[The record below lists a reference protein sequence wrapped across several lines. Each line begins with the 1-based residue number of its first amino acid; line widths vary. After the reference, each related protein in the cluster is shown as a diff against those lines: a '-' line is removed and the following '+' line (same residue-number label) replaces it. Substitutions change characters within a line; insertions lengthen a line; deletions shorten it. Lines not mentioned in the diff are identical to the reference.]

1 MQKVW
6 DGSNW
11 VTQNALKVWT
21 GAAWNTNAKL
31 KARTSISWLPTAV
44 SDTDISQ
51 VVKWSIEAPTPPPP
65 PPPVTHIVPDLDLKT
80 TTELNTILDPLNFGY
95 TIASYE
101 TTSILSRD
109 DKVVIDSQIPP
120 EGEALA
126 EFSNVSVKL
135 YNFVQPTTTVPNIG
149 GLLKSAADAAILA
162 ANLKVGSPLETVE
175 TYDPALVGRVVPSTI
190 YPQEGT
196 IQDTDTNIVY
206 DYYVQKAYATVPTNI
221 VGFSEELIFEK
232 LQAVGLTPGVRT
244 THATSDAS
252 LDGKVKSIFPA
263 GGTQAQVPSN
273 VNYEVYDYSLRVV
286 PNLNNKPLVV
296 NANATL
302 SAIQLYGDGDSLPPV
317 ETTVIADEGRVVPN
331 SQNYAAGTEVPEGQT
346 IRYRVY
352 IGNTTVNVP
361 DFDLYTTTQVN
372 AYLASVNDEVS
383 ITIAAVQQSDYTND
397 TNLQYKVVPNTQSHI
412 GLVPVGTSISLR
424 LYSPFP
430 TYTVPDI
437 RNEFPSTGSIDSNFT
452 WGSNSLSATSTQTTT
467 LFGKVASQSP
477 SANTQVQAQ
486 AINYGIYVDGRPTV
500 SSYVT
505 GTASN
510 ATTDLNSRGLQANV
524 VYANQAYNASGIYYA
539 AGYVYAQQYA
549 SGTRLTSG
557 TSVTINAY
565 NAYIPTSYTRTA
577 RVDISDATQSGYFDK
592 NGNWNASTN
601 AYIRWTSQAA
611 YRLTAT
617 TGQRM
622 TTATSGTLSNAF
634 VGWQNSTNGNWA
646 SVFDFNKTN
655 VNSFISTNITGGAAF
670 TVGNVDITIA
680 IGSTGTNGKTWF
692 LDYVYGTPPTTLTQ
706 SGVPIENTQYISGGI
721 NNGYSY
727 NVTLNPTMK
736 QQVWDND
743 GTLIVHNKNTNAAAT
758 QYGIITN
765 VQLSVNISWTEY
777 Q

>member
-65 PPPVTHIVPDLDLKT
+65 PPPVTHLVPDLNLKT

-101 TTSILSRD
+101 TTNTLAND

-120 EGEALA
+120 AGEALA

-206 DYYVQKAYATVPTNI
+206 DYYVQKAYATVPTDI
-221 VGFSEELIFEK
+221 VGFSEDLVFEK
-232 LQAVGLTPGVRT
+232 LQAVGLTTGTRT
-244 THATSDAS
+244 TFDTTDAS
-252 LDGKVKSIFPA
+252 LDGKVKSISPA

-273 VNYEVYDYSLRVV
+273 VNYVVNEHTLAIV
-286 PNLNNKPLVV
+286 PNLNNVPAGDVSAVLGGADSPYLYPGVV
-296 NANATL
+296 Y
-302 SAIQLYGDGDSLPPV
+302 QF
-317 ETTVIADEGRVVPN
+317 ETTVVADENKVKVGSQSPAQNAIVAKGSSVNYTINVP
-331 SQNYAAGTEVPEGQT
+331 
-346 IRYRVY
+346 
-352 IGNTTVNVP
+352 NTTVAVP
-361 DFDLYTTTQVN
+361 TNLVGMNMYTADALLENTYELNSTLGTVTYTTNSALYNTVKSYSPN
-372 AYLASVNDEVS
+372 SGTVS
-383 ITIAAVQQSDYTND
+383 IWSNIVLDVYLQLPVYTP
-397 TNLQYKVVPNTQSHI
+397 PNI
-412 GLVPVGTSISLR
+412 VGLT
-424 LYSPFP
+424 
-430 TYTVPDI
+430 
-437 RNEFPSTGSIDSNFT
+437 PSTGPIDANFT
-452 WGSNSLSATSTQTTT
+452 WGSKTLSDTSTQTTT
-467 LFGKVASQSP
+467 LFGKVATQSP
-477 SANTQVQAQ
+477 ATSPQVVGQ

-500 SSYVT
+500 GSYVT

-549 SGTRLTSG
+549 SGTRLASG

-565 NAYIPTSYTRTA
+565 NAYVPTAYTRTA
-577 RVDISDATQSGYFDK
+577 RVDISDSTESGYFDK
-592 NGNWNASTN
+592 NGNWNPSTN
-601 AYIRWTSQAA
+601 SAIRWTSQKA
-611 YRLTAT
+611 YKLTAT
-617 TGQRM
+617 TGPAV
-622 TTATSGTLSNAF
+622 TTATNGILAGAY

-670 TVGNVDITIA
+670 TVGNVEVTINV
-680 IGSTGTNGKTWF
+680 GSTGTNGKTWY

-706 SGVPIENTQYISGGI
+706 SGVPLVNTQYLSGGI
-721 NNGYSY
+721 NNGDAL
-727 NVTLNPTMK
+727 NVTLNSTMK
-736 QQVWDND
+736 ASIWDND

-758 QYGIITN
+758 HYGIITN